1 MNGMLQV
8 FPLVQRKRL
17 KEKYHREVSL
27 EFEHN
32 LLHHIKMIQDELQ
45 YKQHAEYAKSKE
57 LCAVLDK
64 RLNKTMDMAKRV
76 RANRLKRQR
85 GEGQQGGSRVRGKND
100 WRGGRIARSGSNG
113 QRPKRDRSDEGGN
126 ESDPHSSE
134 DEDSTPKARTN
145 DMPLLSQTME
155 EVLYIRKQISVI
167 RINLFRWY
175 RDYLLFE

>member
-8 FPLVQRKRL
+8 LPLVQRKRF

-85 GEGQQGGSRVRGKND
+85 GEGQQGGSRRGKND
-100 WRGGRIARSGSNG
+100 WRRGGARSGSNG

-134 DEDSTPKARTN
+134 DEDKARTN

-175 RDYLLFE
+175 RYYLLFE

>member
-8 FPLVQRKRL
+8 LPLVQRKRF

-64 RLNKTMDMAKRV
+64 RLNKAKDMAKRV

-85 GEGQQGGSRVRGKND
+85 GERQQGGSGTQGTQRQQGDSGVRGKND
-100 WRGGRIARSGSNG
+100 WQRGVARSGSNG
-113 QRPKRDRSDEGGN
+113 QRSKRDRSDEGGDVHECADGN
-126 ESDPHSSE
+126 WDSNQHDLRAIKWGGGGQSDQVSGEGP
-134 DEDSTPKARTN
+134 RG
-145 DMPLLSQTME
+145 
-155 EVLYIRKQISVI
+155 V
-167 RINLFRWY
+167 
-175 RDYLLFE
+175 

>member
-8 FPLVQRKRL
+8 LPLVQRKRF

-32 LLHHIKMIQDELQ
+32 LLHHIKMIQDEFQ

-64 RLNKTMDMAKRV
+64 RLNKAMDMAKRV

-85 GEGQQGGSRVRGKND
+85 GERQQE
-100 WRGGRIARSGSNG
+100 G
-113 QRPKRDRSDEGGN
+113 QR
-126 ESDPHSSE
+126 
-134 DEDSTPKARTN
+134 
-145 DMPLLSQTME
+145 
-155 EVLYIRKQISVI
+155 
-167 RINLFRWY
+167 
-175 RDYLLFE
+175 